1 MTQPK
6 PPENKTPKISTRAAQ
21 FDQLPGSA
29 ALSLNDASTLADR
42 SRPSLYRDIKAGR
55 LKAFKIGFTTR
66 VTAGE
71 LRRYLGGEVEL

>member
-42 SRPSLYRDIKAGR
+42 VVGQVFIETSRPGA
-55 LKAFKIGFTTR
+55 LKPSKSGSPH
-66 VTAGE
+66 G
-71 LRRYLGGEVEL
+71 